1 EAVMENDASFY
12 RISSKDRWGRAYAD
26 VPRQDIPSFGSSC
39 CGTGQSCSSSAASS
53 SGDYSD
59 QMTNKKC
66 TVLVEIT
73 DACNLSCRVCYS
85 DSRGDRI
92 LAFDDFKNYLSRL
105 IQTKGSLDSVQITG
119 GEASLHP
126 QFWHMLEWLC
136 DQNVGKIYLPTN
148 GLIFD
153 RP

>member
-1 EAVMENDASFY
+1 TLSLCSLCLVHVPAAVVRRNNAVWICKRCDVHGSSEAVMENDASFY

-59 QMTNKKC
+59 QMTNKTC

-92 LAFDDFKNYLSRL
+92 LAFD
-105 IQTKGSLDSVQITG
+105 
-119 GEASLHP
+119 
-126 QFWHMLEWLC
+126 
-136 DQNVGKIYLPTN
+136 
-148 GLIFD
+148 
-153 RP
+153 